1 MFACFVLFSSWCVT
15 HVRNT
20 IQVLLSFCVT
30 WFPLWKF
37 KTSTSRNVLMVSA
50 PAVLCLKC
58 HNVEPAIQLLTCA
71 PNQKLVLDNSSSEA
85 SVAPNRFV
93 LCTLITTFT
102 VEVWFCFSS
111 YKPVFLYC
119 TLRPCLY
126 QAKRDRNQVLQIL
139 TLWFHHISTLIFKF
153 CSLWLPL
160 QPSTVADRLR
170 TNA

>member
-1 MFACFVLFSSWCVT
+1 MFACFVFFSSWCVT

-93 LCTLITTFT
+93 LCTLITAFT

-126 QAKRDRNQVLQIL
+126 QAKRDWNQVLQIL
-139 TLWFHHISTLIFKF
+139 TLWFHHIYTLIFKF